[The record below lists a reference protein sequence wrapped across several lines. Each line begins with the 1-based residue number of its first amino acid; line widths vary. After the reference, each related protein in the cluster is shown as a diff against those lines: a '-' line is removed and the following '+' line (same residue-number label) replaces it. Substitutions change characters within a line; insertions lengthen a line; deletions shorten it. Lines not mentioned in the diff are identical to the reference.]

1 VADRGGWRLLA
12 ALTALN
18 VLGYVDR
25 QLVVALA
32 PVLEAELG
40 LSHAQTGLVIGASF
54 IGAFALGLP
63 ITGRLADRTHR
74 PRLLAIGLGAW
85 SVATGLAGTA
95 GGFLPL
101 AGWRALV
108 GAGEATLPPTAISLL
123 GDRFTPA
130 RLGFASS
137 VFYMGVPVGYAASLA
152 FAAAVTPALGWRAC
166 FFVMGAAGLAAV
178 PAVLRMQD
186 PRPRAVARPGETPE
200 PASRVLR
207 RAFAEQPLLVPLVL
221 AATLLVFTSAS
232 SQHLVTWLVRER
244 GFSFGRAGSVAAAML
259 AVASLGGLLI
269 GAVTD
274 RARRRGAGA
283 RLFAFAGLGVAAL
296 AATIAFYRLAPTSP
310 FFFPA
315 WLVAQAWSLGWYGP
329 ILAALHELAP
339 ENGRGTVIGF
349 GLLVLNLLGVATG
362 PWVTGLIADR
372 TSLTTGLLTSVGGM
386 AVGLLLLLY
395 VALRLRA
402 RPPAA
407 VAAA

>member
-1 VADRGGWRLLA
+1 MADRGAWRLLA

-32 PVLEAELG
+32 PILEAELG

-54 IGAFALGLP
+54 IGAFGLGLP
-63 ITGRLADRTHR
+63 VTGMLADRSRR
-74 PRLLAIGLGAW
+74 PRLLAVGLGTW
-85 SVATGLAGTA
+85 SVATALAGTA
-95 GGFLPL
+95 SSFFPL

-123 GDRFTPA
+123 GERFPPA
-130 RLGFASS
+130 RLGLASS

-166 FFVMGAAGLAAV
+166 FFVMGAAGLVAV
-178 PAVLRMQD
+178 PAVLRIAD
-186 PRPRAVARPGETPE
+186 ARPRPLARRGEAPE
-200 PASRVLR
+200 PALRVLR
-207 RAFAEQPLLVPLVL
+207 RAFTGQPLLAPTVL

-244 GFSFGRAGSVAAAML
+244 GFAFGRAGSLAAAML

-269 GAVTD
+269 GGVTD

-296 AATIAFYRLAPTSP
+296 AATIAFYRLSPASP
-310 FFFPA
+310 FFLPA
-315 WLVAQAWSLGWYGP
+315 WVVAQAWSLGWYGP
-329 ILAALHELAP
+329 ILATFHELAP
-339 ENGRGTVIGF
+339 ENARATVIGF

-362 PWVTGLIADR
+362 PWVTGVIADR
-372 TSLTTGLLTSVGGM
+372 TSLTTGLLASVGGM
-386 AVGLLLLLY
+386 AAGLLLIVY
-395 VALRLRA
+395 VALRLRSA
-402 RPPAA
+402 PASPGTR
-407 VAAA
+407 

>member
-1 VADRGGWRLLA
+1 LADRGAWRLLA

-63 ITGRLADRTHR
+63 ITGAIADRAHR
-74 PRLLAIGLGAW
+74 PRLLAAGLGAW

-95 GGFLPL
+95 SGFLPL

-108 GAGEATLPPTAISLL
+108 GVGEATLPPTAISLL
-123 GDRFTPA
+123 GERFAPA

-137 VFYMGVPVGYAASLA
+137 VFYMGVPVGYAGSLA

-166 FFVMGAAGLAAV
+166 FLVMGAAGLAAV
-178 PAVLRMQD
+178 PAVLRIPD
-186 PRPRAVARPGETPE
+186 PGLRARSRPGEARE
-200 PASRVLR
+200 PTLRVLR
-207 RAFAEQPLLVPLVL
+207 RGFAEQPLLAPLVL

-232 SQHLVTWLVRER
+232 SQHLVTWLVQER
-244 GFSFGRAGSVAAAML
+244 GFAFGRAGSVAAVVL

-269 GAVTD
+269 GAATD
-274 RARRRGAGA
+274 RARRRGPAG
-283 RLFAFAGLGVAAL
+283 RL
-296 AATIAFYRLAPTSP
+296 AAFCALGAVALGATVAFYRLPSSSP
-310 FFFPA
+310 YFLPA
-315 WLVAQAWSLGWYGP
+315 WLVAQAWSLGWFGP
-329 ILAALHELAP
+329 IMASLHELAP
-339 ENGRGTVIGF
+339 ADARATVIGS
-349 GLLVLNLLGVATG
+349 GLLVLNLCGVATG
-362 PWVTGLIADR
+362 PWVTGLVADR
-372 TSLTTGLLTSVGGM
+372 TSLSTGLLASV
-386 AVGLLLLLY
+386 VGLAAGLVLLGF
-395 VALRLRA
+395 VALRLRT

-407 VAAA
+407 AAE